1 MVLYFTEVF
10 FMNKYTAKQ
19 VCEIAGITYKQLD
32 YWDKKKLVIPSIAK
46 AKGSGTTRLYSITD
60 IRQIKVIKELK
71 QMGIS
76 LQKIRQCLITLKE
89 FFPDLKYPLI
99 EKQPFTDGN
108 TVYIFTKKLD
118 INLDIL
124 LEKGQLV
131 FFVPLK
137 PWMEEIK
144 ELVRKYEEKIK
155 EDEEQK
161 NFYRWAEDLAR
172 KKGLSPMTPE
182 EIALFTKQDKVKEK
196 L

>member
-1 MVLYFTEVF
+1 MS
-10 FMNKYTAKQ
+10 KYTAKQ

-32 YWDKKKLVIPSIAK
+32 YWDKKKLVTPSIAK
-46 AKGSGTTRLYSITD
+46 AKGSGTVRFYSITD

-71 QMGIS
+71 LMGIS
-76 LQKIRQCLITLKE
+76 LQKVRQCLITLKE
-89 FFPDLKYPLI
+89 FFPGLKYPLI

-108 TVYIFTKKLD
+108 TVYIFTKNLD

-131 FFVPLK
+131 FFVPLR

-144 ELVRKYEEKIK
+144 ELVRKFEEKRK
-155 EDEEQK
+155 EDEEQE
-161 NFYRWAEDLAR
+161 NFYKWAENLAA

-182 EIALFTKQDKVKEK
+182 EVALFIKQDKVEEK
-196 L
+196 I